1 MAISTAPQDGPSHA
15 LEALVQAYVRMR
27 EHEQHALAHKLAS
40 RHWHSVLKPCTTRCE
55 PLNVLRPSGFVAV
68 ESERPA
74 HQRVD
79 RDALPLGPKAK
90 EARGTRRESIAH
102 AHEQHARIVG
112 PKGIA
117 QVFAYLMKEAISDHQ
132 WPSVVISGH
141 KWSSVG
147 VSGNQCAF
155 KGQSVAPR

>member
-102 AHEQHARIVG
+102 AHEQHARVVG

-132 WPSVVISGH
+132 
-141 KWSSVG
+141 
-147 VSGNQCAF
+147 
-155 KGQSVAPR
+155 